1 MYSLKKII
9 FIVVLLV
16 CPILTQAQELKIILF
31 GDSLMAGYGLDTL
44 NHLDRLLEKDLLDQG
59 IASQITNASVSGDT
73 SNGGLNRLNWSLQ
86 DDYDLFI
93 LGLGANDMLRGIS
106 PETTKA
112 NLEGIIRVVQNKNI
126 PILLTGMQAPSSYGQ
141 DYQSSFNSI
150 YPQLAKEYE
159 IFLYPFLLE
168 GVALNPNLNQSD
180 GKHPNEKGIALMSKK
195 IAKKI
200 KNILN

>member
-1 MYSLKKII
+1 M
-9 FIVVLLV
+9 LV
-16 CPILTQAQELKIILF
+16 YPILTQAQDVKIILF
-31 GDSLMAGYGLDTL
+31 GDSLMAGYGL
-44 NHLDRLLEKDLLDQG
+44 NSSNQLDRLLEKDLLDKG
-59 IASQITNASVSGDT
+59 ITSQITNASVSGDT

-106 PETTKA
+106 PETTKS
-112 NLEGIIRVVQNKNI
+112 NLEEIIKIVQKKSI

-168 GVALNPNLNQSD
+168 GVALDPNLNQSD
-180 GKHPNEKGIALMSKK
+180 GKHPNEQGIALISKK
-195 IAKKI
+195 IAEKI

>member
-1 MYSLKKII
+1 MKKII

-16 CPILTQAQELKIILF
+16 CPILTQAQDLKIILF
-31 GDSLMAGYGLDTL
+31 GDSLMAGYGLDQS

-59 IASQITNASVSGDT
+59 IVSQITNASVSGDT
-73 SNGGLNRLNWSLQ
+73 SNGGLNRLSWSLQ

-106 PETTKA
+106 PDTTKT
-112 NLEGIIRVVQNKNI
+112 NLEEIIKSVQKKNI
-126 PILLTGMQAPSSYGQ
+126 SILLTGMQAPSSYGQ

-159 IFLYPFLLE
+159 IFLYTFLLE
-168 GVALNPNLNQSD
+168 GVALDPSLNQSD
-180 GKHPNEKGIALMSKK
+180 GKHPNEQGIALISKK
-195 IAKKI
+195 IAEKI

>member
-1 MYSLKKII
+1 MKKII
-9 FIVVLLV
+9 FIVVLLT

-31 GDSLMAGYGLDTL
+31 GDSLMAGYGLDQS
-44 NHLDRLLEKDLLDQG
+44 NHLDRLLEKDLLDRG
-59 IASQITNASVSGDT
+59 ILSQITNASVSGDT

-112 NLEGIIRVVQNKNI
+112 NLKEIIKIVQKKNI
-126 PILLTGMQAPSSYGQ
+126 SILLTGMQAPSSYGQ

-150 YPQLAKEYE
+150 YPQLAEEHDIY
-159 IFLYPFLLE
+159 LYPFLLE
-168 GVALNPNLNQSD
+168 GVALNADLNQSD
-180 GKHPNEKGIALMSKK
+180 GKHPNKRGIALISKK
-195 IAKKI
+195 IAENIKKI
-200 KNILN
+200 IN

>member
-1 MYSLKKII
+1 MKKLI

-16 CPILTQAQELKIILF
+16 YPILTQAQDLKIILF
-31 GDSLMAGYGLDTL
+31 GDSLMAGYGLDPS

-59 IASQITNASVSGDT
+59 IVSQITNASVSGDT

-86 DDYDLFI
+86 DDYDLLI

-106 PETTKA
+106 PETTKS
-112 NLEGIIRVVQNKNI
+112 NLEEIIKIVQKKNI
-126 PILLTGMQAPSSYGQ
+126 TILLTGMQAPSSYGQ

-150 YPQLAKEYE
+150 YLQLVKEYE

-168 GVALNPNLNQSD
+168 GVALDPSLNQSD
-180 GKHPNEKGIALMSKK
+180 GKHPNEQGIALISKK
-195 IAKKI
+195 IAEKI

>member
-1 MYSLKKII
+1 M
-9 FIVVLLV
+9 LV
-16 CPILTQAQELKIILF
+16 YPILTQAQDVKIILF
-31 GDSLMAGYGLDTL
+31 GDSLMAGYGLDQS
-44 NHLDRLLEKDLLDQG
+44 NYLDRLLEKDLLDQG
-59 IASQITNASVSGDT
+59 IVSQITNASVSGDT

-106 PETTKA
+106 PDTTKA
-112 NLEGIIRVVQNKNI
+112 NLEEIIKSVQKKNI
-126 PILLTGMQAPSSYGQ
+126 LILLTGMQAPSSYGQ

-159 IFLYPFLLE
+159 IFLYPFFLE
-168 GVALNPNLNQSD
+168 GVALDPSLNQSD
-180 GKHPNEKGIALMSKK
+180 GKHPNEQGIALISKK
-195 IAKKI
+195 IAEKI

>member
-1 MYSLKKII
+1 MKKII

-31 GDSLMAGYGLDTL
+31 GDSLMAGYGIDPS

-59 IASQITNASVSGDT
+59 IISQITNASVSGDT
-73 SNGGLNRLNWSLQ
+73 SNGGLNRLSWSLQ
-86 DDYDLFI
+86 DNYDLFI
-93 LGLGANDMLRGIS
+93 FGLGANDMLRGI
-106 PETTKA
+106 PTKTTKS
-112 NLEGIIRVVQNKNI
+112 NLEEIIKIVQKNNI
-126 PILLTGMQAPSSYGQ
+126 PILLMGMQAPSSYGQ
-141 DYQSSFNSI
+141 DYQSSFNLI

-168 GVALNPNLNQSD
+168 GVALEPNLNQSD
-180 GKHPNEKGIALMSKK
+180 GKHPNEQGITLMSKK
-195 IAKKI
+195 IAEKI

>member
-1 MYSLKKII
+1 MKKII
-9 FIVVLLV
+9 FIVIILI
-16 CPILTQAQELKIILF
+16 CPFLTKAQDLKIILF
-31 GDSLMAGYGLDTL
+31 GDSLMAGYGLNSS

-59 IASQITNASVSGDT
+59 IVSQITNASVSGDT
-73 SNGGLNRLNWSLQ
+73 SYGGLNRLRWSLQ

-106 PETTKA
+106 PDTTKA
-112 NLEGIIRVVQNKNI
+112 NLEEIIKIVQKKSI

-150 YPQLAKEYE
+150 YPELAEEYE

-168 GVALNPNLNQSD
+168 GVALNAELNQSD
-180 GKHPNEKGIALMSKK
+180 GKHPNSKGIALISKK
-195 IAKKI
+195 IAEKI

>member
-1 MYSLKKII
+1 MKKII

-16 CPILTQAQELKIILF
+16 CPILTQAQDLKIILF
-31 GDSLMAGYGLDTL
+31 GDSLMAGYGLDQS

-59 IASQITNASVSGDT
+59 IVSQITNASVSGDT
-73 SNGGLNRLNWSLQ
+73 SNGGLNRLSWSLQ

-106 PETTKA
+106 PNTTKA
-112 NLEGIIRVVQNKNI
+112 NLKEIIKIVQKKNI
-126 PILLTGMQAPSSYGQ
+126 SILLTGMQAPSSYGQ
-141 DYQSSFNSI
+141 DYQSSFNLI

-168 GVALNPNLNQSD
+168 GVALEPNLNQSD
-180 GKHPNEKGIALMSKK
+180 GKHPNEQGITLISKK
-195 IAKKI
+195 IAEKI

>member
-1 MYSLKKII
+1 MKKII

-16 CPILTQAQELKIILF
+16 CPILTQAQDLKIILF
-31 GDSLMAGYGLDTL
+31 GDSLMAGYGLNSS

-59 IASQITNASVSGDT
+59 IVSQITNASVSGDT

-106 PETTKA
+106 PETTKS
-112 NLEGIIRVVQNKNI
+112 NLEEIIKIVQKNNI
-126 PILLTGMQAPSSYGQ
+126 SILLTGMQAPSSYGQ

-168 GVALNPNLNQSD
+168 GVALDPNLNQSD
-180 GKHPNEKGIALMSKK
+180 GKHPNEQGIALISKK
-195 IAKKI
+195 IAEKI

>member
-1 MYSLKKII
+1 
-9 FIVVLLV
+9 
-16 CPILTQAQELKIILF
+16 
-31 GDSLMAGYGLDTL
+31 MAGYGLDPL

-126 PILLTGMQAPSSYGQ
+126 PILLTGMQTPSSYGQ

>member
-1 MYSLKKII
+1 MKKII

-16 CPILTQAQELKIILF
+16 CPILTQAQDLKIILF
-31 GDSLMAGYGLDTL
+31 GDSLMAGYGLDPS

-59 IASQITNASVSGDT
+59 IVSQITNASVSGDT
-73 SNGGLNRLNWSLQ
+73 SNGGLNRLSWSLQ

-106 PETTKA
+106 PETTKS
-112 NLEGIIRVVQNKNI
+112 NLEEIIKIVQKKNI
-126 PILLTGMQAPSSYGQ
+126 PTLLTGMQAPSSYGQ
-141 DYQSSFNSI
+141 DYQSTFNSI
-150 YPQLAKEYE
+150 YPQLAEEYQ

-168 GVALNPNLNQSD
+168 GVALNAELSQSD
-180 GKHPNEKGIALMSKK
+180 GKHPNSKGIALISKK
-195 IAKKI
+195 IAEKI

>member
-1 MYSLKKII
+1 
-9 FIVVLLV
+9 
-16 CPILTQAQELKIILF
+16 
-31 GDSLMAGYGLDTL
+31 MAGYGLDPS

-59 IASQITNASVSGDT
+59 IVSKITNASVSGDT
-73 SNGGLNRLNWSLQ
+73 SNGGLNRLSWSLQ

-106 PETTKA
+106 PETTKS
-112 NLEGIIRVVQNKNI
+112 NLEEIIKIIQKKNI
-126 PILLTGMQAPSSYGQ
+126 PTLLTGMQAPSSYGQ

-150 YPQLAKEYE
+150 YPELAEEYK

-168 GVALNPNLNQSD
+168 GVALDPNLNQSD
-180 GKHPNEKGIALMSKK
+180 GKHPNEQGIALISKK
-195 IAKKI
+195 IAEKI

>member
-1 MYSLKKII
+1 MKKII

-16 CPILTQAQELKIILF
+16 CPILTQAQDVKIILF
-31 GDSLMAGYGLDTL
+31 GDSLMAGYGLDSS
-44 NHLDRLLEKDLLDQG
+44 NHLDRLLEKDLLDKG
-59 IASQITNASVSGDT
+59 ITSQITNASVSGDT
-73 SNGGLNRLNWSLQ
+73 SNGGLNRLSWSLQ

-106 PETTKA
+106 PDTTKA
-112 NLEGIIRVVQNKNI
+112 NLEEIIKIVQKKSI

-141 DYQSSFNSI
+141 DYQFSFNSI
-150 YPQLAKEYE
+150 YPQLAKEYK

-168 GVALNPNLNQSD
+168 GVALDPNLNQSD
-180 GKHPNEKGIALMSKK
+180 GKHPNEQGIALISKK
-195 IAKKI
+195 IAEKI

>member
-1 MYSLKKII
+1 
-9 FIVVLLV
+9 
-16 CPILTQAQELKIILF
+16 
-31 GDSLMAGYGLDTL
+31 MAGYGLDPS

-106 PETTKA
+106 PEITKA

-126 PILLTGMQAPSSYGQ
+126 PILLTGMQTPSSYGH

-200 KNILN
+200 KNILY